1 MGLKSLH
8 FESPG
13 RRNFNV
19 FAQLN
24 FIYATSVKIAPLP
37 HENLIL
43 TYSRLPKMS
52 KKSYKNPSKRPSKS
66 ISSCKGSWNPKNHD
80 FHVKNIDFRVAKN
93 SGFFSKSRPG
103 GGGPR
108 GRLLVFFLQCCFFR
122 LPWGSGAVSGPD
134 LDLIFHRFSVFSG
147 FRGGFWTRF
156 GPDFRPIFCIFG
168 GLERLLDPIWT
179 RLSTDFL
186 SFRASCSH
194 GSLPLRGLVGMRE
207 A

>member
-24 FIYATSVKIAPLP
+24 FIYARSVKIAPLP
-37 HENLIL
+37 YENLIFA
-43 TYSRLPKMS
+43 YARLPKMS

-80 FHVKNIDFRVAKN
+80 FHVKNIDFQVAKN
-93 SGFFSKSRPG
+93 SGFFSKSGRG
-103 GGGPR
+103 GGYNVGCSWCFCCNA
-108 GRLLVFFLQCCFFR
+108 VFFGFLGV
-122 LPWGSGAVSGPD
+122 LG
-134 LDLIFHRFSVFSG
+134 RF
-147 FRGGFWTRF
+147 
-156 GPDFRPIFCIFG
+156 
-168 GLERLLDPIWT
+168 LDPIWT
-179 RLSTDFL
+179 RFSTDFL
-186 SFRASCSH
+186 YFRGPGAVFGTDLDQIVDRFSVFRASCSH

>member
-43 TYSRLPKMS
+43 TYSRLPKIS

-66 ISSCKGSWNPKNHD
+66 ISSCNGSWNPKNHD

-93 SGFFSKSRPG
+93 FGFFSKSGPG
-103 GGGPR
+103 GGTTWDALG
-108 GRLLVFFLQCCFFR
+108 VFLAMLFFSAS
-122 LPWGSGAVSGPD
+122 LGLWV
-134 LDLIFHRFSVFSG
+134 
-147 FRGGFWTRF
+147 GFWARF

-168 GLERLLDPIWT
+168 VPGRLLDPIWT
-179 RLSTDFL
+179 
-186 SFRASCSH
+186 
-194 GSLPLRGLVGMRE
+194 
-207 A
+207 